1 MIHIAEPVLGGAR
14 TLGKLDESSTGA
26 RLSAQMLG
34 GQVKMHIGV
43 IGMQSLAYDALFSL
57 CTQKLLS
64 LYGPKEDMSVHS
76 NQRQRSLDMHCLF
89 VYLRIPCLSV
99 LSVWRRYGP
108 RTWKLLWKKDMRLAA
123 VTELVPINTNIP
135 STLPI
140 PCLSVLPC
148 LPYCICILCVYAA
161 ACFGDA
167 GCVCGAVC
175 VCVRVQY
182 KVC

>member
-1 MIHIAEPVLGGAR
+1 MEKRHALGGAR

-89 VYLRIPCLSV
+89 VYLAYLYGDDMGAPPDVGLRPVFRSV
-99 LSVWRRYGP
+99 ADVSERRQ
-108 RTWKLLWKKDMRLAA
+108 TWVLLRL
-123 VTELVPINTNIP
+123 
-135 STLPI
+135 
-140 PCLSVLPC
+140 
-148 LPYCICILCVYAA
+148 
-161 ACFGDA
+161 
-167 GCVCGAVC
+167 
-175 VCVRVQY
+175 
-182 KVC
+182 

>member
-1 MIHIAEPVLGGAR
+1 MRVSEDGVAR
-14 TLGKLDESSTGA
+14 TEFRGRRCARSQPLQTARLTTTRRGGREWHLKQSLALGAWRRENARKARRKLDESSAGA

-89 VYLRIPCLSV
+89 VYLAYLWWIELLLFLLSNGG
-99 LSVWRRYGP
+99 LSAIIFQP
-108 RTWKLLWKKDMRLAA
+108 QLLH
-123 VTELVPINTNIP
+123 I
-135 STLPI
+135 
-140 PCLSVLPC
+140 
-148 LPYCICILCVYAA
+148 
-161 ACFGDA
+161 
-167 GCVCGAVC
+167 
-175 VCVRVQY
+175 
-182 KVC
+182 